1 MKEPIM
7 NTLRYALFVCLLAG
21 PAWAQQNAT
30 SSEQSAETV
39 SFRFAPKVGEVTRTT
54 IATKTSGSMN
64 MFGSMLTQKFSQNY
78 EQDIVLKCT
87 EIKPDGTSVFEMT
100 LPAVAM
106 KMNMGGFSIEVD
118 TRDENPPAATQPV
131 FDIVRRLFTAMTRLE
146 CTVTFSPEGE
156 PLKLEGLSEGMDSIM
171 KEFSSQ
177 LMPGLG
183 QLFDQFRDYLA
194 DDIMAEQMRSVTR
207 MMPDDGKARVGDK
220 WTREWQVKLPPF
232 NVMTQGKGE
241 YEFLG
246 MEEFR
251 GRRCAK
257 IRVKSS
263 LTTMP
268 GQKPDGAKLG
278 VPKGIFDR
286 MELSMNSS
294 GGNGIAY
301 LDPATGDLLQMRETQ
316 RTTLEISM
324 APDPQAEEHLQ
335 EGIGK
340 ITQKLT
346 TSVQINLVEK
356 NGKPLR

>member
-1 MKEPIM
+1 M
-7 NTLRYALFVCLLAG
+7 NTLRYAWIACLLAG
-21 PAWAQQNAT
+21 PVWAQLDAA
-30 SSEQSAETV
+30 SPEPSAEV
-39 SFRFAPKVGEVTRTT
+39 VEFRFTPNVGDTTRTT
-54 IATKTSGSMN
+54 ITTKATGSMN
-64 MFGSMLTQKFSQNY
+64 MFGSMLTQKFSQTY

-87 EIKPDGTSVFEMT
+87 EVKPDGTSVFEMT

-106 KMNMGGFSIEVD
+106 KMNMGGFSIEID
-118 TRDENPPAATQPV
+118 TRQENPPTATQPV
-131 FDIVRRLFTAMTRLE
+131 HDLVWRLFVAMTRIR
-146 CTVTFSPEGE
+146 CTVTFSPKGE
-156 PLKLEGLSEGMDSIM
+156 PLKLEGLSEGMESIM

-183 QLFDQFRDYLA
+183 QFFDQFRDYLA

-207 MMPDDGKARVGDK
+207 MMPDGGKARVGDK
-220 WTREWQVKLPPF
+220 WTREWRVKMPPF

-257 IRVKSS
+257 IRVKTS
-263 LTTMP
+263 LTTVP
-268 GQKPDGAKLG
+268 GEKPDASKLG
-278 VPKGIFDR
+278 MPKGIFDR
-286 MELSMNSS
+286 MEFSMTAS

-316 RTTLEISM
+316 RTTLEVSM
-324 APDPQAEEHLQ
+324 APDPRAEEHLR
-335 EGIGK
+335 EGVGK
-340 ITQKLT
+340 ITQNLT

-356 NGKPLR
+356 NGQPLQ